1 MIFTRYYSDLTK
13 TLYDTEEACNVA
25 EAAHVKAES
34 EKKNAYQAAVAE
46 LDELG
51 AHLKE
56 CQKEQE
62 VAYKKVLEVS
72 KLLQKKYIE
81 FQKNF
86 GRLPEK
92 HYTDFIFTRLL

>member
-1 MIFTRYYSDLTK
+1 MKYYSELTK
-13 TLYDTEEACNVA
+13 QMYDTEEACNVA

-46 LDELG
+46 LDELD

-62 VAYKKVLEVS
+62 AAYKKVLEVS
-72 KLLQKKYIE
+72 KVLQKKYIE

-86 GRLPEK
+86 DRLPEK
-92 HYTDFIFTRLL
+92 HYINSIFTRLL

>member
-1 MIFTRYYSDLTK
+1 MKYFSELTK
-13 TLYDTEEACNVA
+13 QMYDTEEACNIA

-34 EKKNAYQAAVAE
+34 ERKNAYQAAVAE

-56 CQKEQE
+56 CQREQGA
-62 VAYKKVLEVS
+62 AYKKVQEAS
-72 KLLQKKYIE
+72 RLLQKKYIE

-92 HYTDFIFTRLL
+92 HYTDFILTRLL